1 MFRKTKHNRIKNQTQ
16 VGNIIEKN
24 LDNVEKYKVFI
35 SRGYGY
41 GTKGF
46 PYQVL
51 NTPILGDRSSCCTET
66 YLLIG
71 PFESKNEA
79 ENVISFIRTK
89 LFRFLVML
97 KKPTQDG
104 TSKVY
109 SFVPILNFNKKWD
122 NKSVNEFF
130 KLDKNEIDIID
141 KMITEM

>member
-1 MFRKTKHNRIKNQTQ
+1 M
-16 VGNIIEKN
+16 
-24 LDNVEKYKVFI
+24 
-35 SRGYGY
+35 
-41 GTKGF
+41 
-46 PYQVL
+46 
-51 NTPILGDRSSCCTET
+51 
-66 YLLIG
+66 IG

-109 SFVPILNFNKKWD
+109 NFVPILNFNKKWN
-122 NKSVNEFF
+122 NKSVYDFF
-130 KLDKNEIDIID
+130 KLDKNEIDIIE